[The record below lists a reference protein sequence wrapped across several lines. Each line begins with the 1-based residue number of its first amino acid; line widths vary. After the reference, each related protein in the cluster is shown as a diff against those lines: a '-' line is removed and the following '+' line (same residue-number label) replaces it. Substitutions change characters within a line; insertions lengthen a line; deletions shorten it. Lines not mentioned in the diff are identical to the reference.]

1 LFNDF
6 LADLLAGFLDGFF
19 LAEALFAGFAL
30 LLDFRELAA
39 FFGREALPVRAR
51 DLAAFL
57 KLRLLTVVLLAI
69 ATTISF

>member
-1 LFNDF
+1 MAALVGQGRAPFDEERT
-6 LADLLAGFLDGFF
+6 AGF
-19 LAEALFAGFAL
+19 EHAGFNVV
-30 LLDFRELAA
+30 ES
-39 FFGREALPVRAR
+39 REALPVRAR